1 MPLPKYGLFPGQ
13 LAIQPKPWPASI
25 LNPTFD
31 WLIQPPRPPPHA
43 AFAAPPFRALFTTAS
58 SRATGTMCVLNISK
72 ICFFL
77 AFAEKTIAAIS
88 VVSTVLLSTAYPFG
102 KYDKL
107 SDISYITHSDSWQQ
121 SHTCHIQFS
130 YTLKFLVGF
139 SATREPLSVS
149 VFLCGPVYDSC
160 VRCSFRSIHILTHST
175 K

>member
-1 MPLPKYGLFPGQ
+1 MTR
-13 LAIQPKPWPASI
+13 
-25 LNPTFD
+25 LNPKSNV
-31 WLIQPPRPPPHA
+31 WLTH
-43 AFAAPPFRALFTTAS
+43 TTTKTS
-58 SRATGTMCVLNISK
+58 SSCSFCGTTILCFIHNSIFQGHWNNVCLEYK
-72 ICFFL
+72 QDLFFL